1 MYHMTPIHMAAEEG
15 CADSMR
21 AMMYHTRNRRS
32 SVEYLAQR
40 HGHFDIAE
48 MLEQRWD
55 EEAHG
60 VAEEGQMQPPP
71 IPTPGSPGVPMA
83 YAHPVHTDDGSSQA
97 TPDAARHAGGRVA
110 PSRGRTRHRG
120 GGGLLSCCGGK
131 PKRRGSTGVGVPAVR
146 ACAIHPPPSP
156 PILTVVASECGLSS
170 AGAQRRRCA
179 QEGASSYA
187 GVQYNT
193 AAAAAGAGPAPPAEE
208 AVAEPVLPPGCD
220 PCLRRGWW
228 LVLFSPARLCPQV
241 ERGLLAE

>member
-1 MYHMTPIHMAAEEG
+1 MTPIHMAAEEG

-55 EEAHG
+55 EEARG

-97 TPDAARHAGGRVA
+97 RPDAGGRVA
-110 PSRGRTRHRG
+110 PSRGRTRPRG

-131 PKRRGSTGVGVPAVR
+131 PKRRESAGVGVPAVR

-156 PILTVVASECGLSS
+156 AILTVIASECGLSS

-179 QEGASSYA
+179 QEGTSSYA
-187 GVQYNT
+187 GVQYHT
-193 AAAAAGAGPAPPAEE
+193 ADFNQGGAAGAGPAPPAEE
-208 AVAEPVLPPGCD
+208 AVAEPALPPGCD
-220 PCLRRGWW
+220 PC
-228 LVLFSPARLCPQV
+228 
-241 ERGLLAE
+241 